1 MVLAVGGYLVTSGNI
16 GLGTLTTF
24 ILYSQRLFEPLRQ
37 LAERFTQIQGGLTAV
52 ERINE
57 LLDEKI
63 QIKDSMSAKHFL
75 ADTQKANKQ
84 FKGKIEFKNVNF
96 FYKEGEHILK
106 NLSFLINPGE
116 HVAFVGPTGSGKTTI
131 IRLLC
136 RLYEPQSLSL
146 IHISEPTRP
155 R

>member
-1 MVLAVGGYLVTSGNI
+1 MSLVLAVGGYLVTSGNI

-57 LLDEKI
+57 LLDEEI
-63 QIKDSMSAKHFL
+63 QIKDSISTKHFL
-75 ADTQKANKQ
+75 EDSQHLNKK
-84 FKGKIEFKNVNF
+84 FNGKIEFKNVNF
-96 FYKEGEHILK
+96 FYKEGEHIIQ
-106 NLSFLINPGE
+106 NLSFMINPGE

-131 IRLLC
+131 IRLL
-136 RLYEPQSLSL
+136 LSL
-146 IHISEPTRP
+146 IHV
-155 R
+155 